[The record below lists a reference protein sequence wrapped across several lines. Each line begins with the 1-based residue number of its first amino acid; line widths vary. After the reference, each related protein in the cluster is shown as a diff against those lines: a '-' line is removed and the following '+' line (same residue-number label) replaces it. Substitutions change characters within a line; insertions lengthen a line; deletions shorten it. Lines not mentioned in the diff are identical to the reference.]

1 MKHGRK
7 TRTFNKEWRRKTKC
21 WSAGCWIS
29 RASSRLFL
37 SQFIYFTA
45 RHRYVL
51 ACMEDFLT
59 DQLMILQNPEY
70 ICAVNLSRE
79 WSEYTVVSLWLQT
92 NERHIYLWPHHCW
105 LGVTCSHWRL
115 WFSVNTERTAVSSS
129 AGIWWWTKVL
139 DTWNADLTMALR
151 RYVLWEP
158 WMSCREHLNEMF
170 HFISSEEKSEDHHS

>member
-1 MKHGRK
+1 MTQEDKMLVSWLLDQPSIEQTFPLTVYLFHGSSSLRLICMK
-7 TRTFNKEWRRKTKC
+7 
-21 WSAGCWIS
+21 
-29 RASSRLFL
+29 
-37 SQFIYFTA
+37 
-45 RHRYVL
+45 
-51 ACMEDFLT
+51 DFST

-70 ICAVNLSRE
+70 ICTVNLSRE

-158 WMSCREHLNEMF
+158 WMSCREYLNEMF